1 MNALYQFL
9 LINFFNINKGNLMKI
24 HSNNIGKISN
34 THIGQRTV
42 FLNKD
47 LNGDTVSFSS
57 NNYQNPTISD
67 LKNQTA
73 RDFFSELYRKSPEK
87 CEILLNNEEIKECC
101 NSNCQFFSDE
111 YQLLYSDAIDTIK
124 QGIDK
129 LDEKELEYVI
139 SSLGARIPTKG
150 EHLFSGIVLYSN
162 DKEAYEY
169 IINSP
174 KHTDPYVYSSGY
186 SKDLCKY
193 ILGLSPDIVSG
204 LSYSTIKEI
213 EKGNLQD
220 FDYSAYTSDSD
231 TFLSKPDE
239 VEKMSNFLRENK
251 CEDDFVVYRG
261 DKSTWMFD
269 SIPLNDKSLEREIR
283 LMLFLNPK
291 SRKINVFPNNHKYA
305 NFSMQS
311 MYDYFKGKKSL
322 TLADAMLVA
331 QFGSSRYISKVL
343 EKINNA
349 KIQDNNFKSYTL
361 DKNFA
366 KNWAKNKDTKNK
378 DDMVSILTRTTICKG
393 NEVGYATRS
402 KQYEF
407 ILNNNQKQLTF
418 SNASYD
424 KDNNMFYIDTQVSV

>member
-1 MNALYQFL
+1 
-9 LINFFNINKGNLMKI
+9 MKI
-24 HSNNIGKISN
+24 NSNNIGKISN
-34 THIGQRTV
+34 TNIGQRTV
-42 FLNKD
+42 FLKKE
-47 LNGDTVSFSS
+47 LNGDTVSFCS
-57 NNYQNPTISD
+57 NKYPNPEISD
-67 LKNQTA
+67 LENQTA
-73 RDFFSELYRKSPEK
+73 RNFFSELYEKSPEK
-87 CEILLNNEEIKECC
+87 CEILLNNQAIRKCC
-101 NSNCQFFSDE
+101 NSNYQLFSDD
-111 YQLLYSDAIDTIK
+111 YSILYVDTIDEIK
-124 QGIDK
+124 RSIDK
-129 LDEKELEYVI
+129 LDKKDIEYVI
-139 SSLGARIPTKG
+139 SSLEERIPEKG

-162 DKEAYEY
+162 DKDAYEY
-169 IINSP
+169 ILNSP
-174 KHTDPYVYSSGY
+174 QHADPYVYASGY

-213 EKGNLQD
+213 EKGNIQD

-239 VEKMSNFLRENK
+239 VEKMSDFLKENK
-251 CEDDFVVYRG
+251 CENDFVVYRG

-283 LMLFLNPK
+283 LMVFLNPK

-331 QFGSSRYISKVL
+331 QFGSSGYINKIL
-343 EKINNA
+343 ERINNA

-366 KNWAKNKDTKNK
+366 KNWAKNKDGQNR
-378 DDMVSILTRTTICKG
+378 DDMVSILSTATICKG

-402 KQYEF
+402 KQHEF
-407 ILNNNQKQLTF
+407 ILNNNPKELTF

-424 KDNNMFYIDTQVSV
+424 KNNNMFYIDTKVSV